1 MSEQPEE
8 PYNVN
13 PAPAL
18 LPPSPPVETNPLWRE
33 LEATSEDEGIARVRY
48 MRQAATVEPIV
59 VSLVI
64 QPALG
69 AVYIS
74 GSGISGR
81 IGGLKPCFPG
91 DEMEVLRLQIA
102 ALRQTE
108 QQLNEKLLDLL
119 TAKAQPPAQIKTEE

>member
-1 MSEQPEE
+1 MSEEQE
-8 PYNVN
+8 PYLV
-13 PAPAL
+13 
-18 LPPSPPVETNPLWRE
+18 PSQATIEADPLWRE
-33 LEATSEDEGIARVRY
+33 LNASSLDEALSRVQY
-48 MRQAATVEPIV
+48 MRQAATVEPITIN
-59 VSLVI
+59 LVI

-74 GSGISGR
+74 GSGVSGR

-119 TAKAQPPAQIKTEE
+119 TAKAQPSAQSKQEEPANGRS